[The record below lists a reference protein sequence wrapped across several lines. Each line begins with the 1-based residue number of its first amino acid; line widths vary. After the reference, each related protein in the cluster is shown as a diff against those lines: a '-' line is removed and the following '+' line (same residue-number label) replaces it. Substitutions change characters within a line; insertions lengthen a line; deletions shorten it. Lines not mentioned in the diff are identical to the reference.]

1 MKKKQ
6 DGNKII
12 ATNKKAY
19 HDYFI
24 EDTLEAGIALEGHE
38 VKSLRLNNV
47 NMKDSFA
54 IVKNGEVFLVGMHIS
69 PYKMATMFK
78 IDPMRNRRLL
88 LHKSEIRKLKQKVE
102 QKGYTLVPTKL
113 YFMDALVKVE
123 LGVARGKELHDKRDA
138 IQEKENNYN
147 NIDFLYNLDPNNKN
161 MNLEDKKRNQFKA
174 ICSQTLLPMYGGIAI
189 LLVIFIEES
198 HFSFR

>member
-78 IDPMRNRRLL
+78 
-88 LHKSEIRKLKQKVE
+88 
-102 QKGYTLVPTKL
+102 T
-113 YFMDALVKVE
+113 
-123 LGVARGKELHDKRDA
+123 
-138 IQEKENNYN
+138 
-147 NIDFLYNLDPNNKN
+147 
-161 MNLEDKKRNQFKA
+161 
-174 ICSQTLLPMYGGIAI
+174 
-189 LLVIFIEES
+189 EE
-198 HFSFR
+198 

>member
-78 IDPMRNRRLL
+78 IDPMRIRRLL
-88 LHKSEIRKLKQKVE
+88 LH
-102 QKGYTLVPTKL
+102 
-113 YFMDALVKVE
+113 
-123 LGVARGKELHDKRDA
+123 
-138 IQEKENNYN
+138 
-147 NIDFLYNLDPNNKN
+147 
-161 MNLEDKKRNQFKA
+161 
-174 ICSQTLLPMYGGIAI
+174 
-189 LLVIFIEES
+189 
-198 HFSFR
+198 

>member
-78 IDPMRNRRLL
+78 IDPMRNRSLL

-113 YFMDALVKVE
+113 YFKDALVKVE

-138 IQEKENNYN
+138 IQEKENKRK
-147 NIDFLYNLDPNNKN
+147 LDRVLK
-161 MNLEDKKRNQFKA
+161 E
-174 ICSQTLLPMYGGIAI
+174 YGA
-189 LLVIFIEES
+189 
-198 HFSFR
+198 R

>member
-78 IDPMRNRRLL
+78 IDPMRNRSLL

-113 YFMDALVKVE
+113 YFKDALVKVE
-123 LGVARGKELHDKRDA
+123 LGIARGKELHDKRDA
-138 IQEKENNYN
+138 IQEKENKRK
-147 NIDFLYNLDPNNKN
+147 LDRVLK
-161 MNLEDKKRNQFKA
+161 E
-174 ICSQTLLPMYGGIAI
+174 YGA
-189 LLVIFIEES
+189 
-198 HFSFR
+198 R

>member
-78 IDPMRNRRLL
+78 IDPMRNQIGRA
-88 LHKSEIRKLKQKVE
+88 HV
-102 QKGYTLVPTKL
+102 
-113 YFMDALVKVE
+113 
-123 LGVARGKELHDKRDA
+123 
-138 IQEKENNYN
+138 
-147 NIDFLYNLDPNNKN
+147 
-161 MNLEDKKRNQFKA
+161 
-174 ICSQTLLPMYGGIAI
+174 
-189 LLVIFIEES
+189 
-198 HFSFR
+198 